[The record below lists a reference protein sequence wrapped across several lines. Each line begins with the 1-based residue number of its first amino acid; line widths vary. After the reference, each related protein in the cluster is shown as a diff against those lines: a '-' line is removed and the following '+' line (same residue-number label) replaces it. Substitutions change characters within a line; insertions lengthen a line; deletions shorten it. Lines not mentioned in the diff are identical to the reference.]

1 MTFKRKSA
9 RKLAS
14 LSALGAGALV
24 LGAGTA
30 DAGVIY
36 SGTVGAKVGFDT
48 GFNANYTSPALGAGG
63 PSFKFSRGTL
73 NGAYNTHLRKMLFNQ
88 AGGINFAFNGS
99 ALQVFSAGALW
110 SSRVGSADHGR
121 VATRDYG
128 LNAFSHTI
136 IGNHSFTNKYAL
148 VTFGPSFSLYGWI
161 QLSLQIN
168 DVGGGSGANGPN
180 LTIVDFA
187 YEDSGQ
193 KLAAGALTPFV
204 PPPPSGTPEPATLAT
219 TGLAAL
225 ILGAAGVRKWR
236 PNAGSK

>member
-30 DAGVIY
+30 DATVIY
-36 SGTVGAKVGFDT
+36 SGAVGAKVGFDT
-48 GFNANYTSPALGAGG
+48 GFNANYMSPALGAGG
-63 PSFKFSRGTL
+63 PSFKFSRGTF
-73 NGAYNTHLRKMLFNQ
+73 NGSYNTHLRKMLFNQ

-99 ALQVFSAGALW
+99 RLQVFSAGAFW
-110 SSRVGSADHGR
+110 SSRAGSAANGR

-128 LNAFSHTI
+128 LNSFSHTI
-136 IGNHSFTNKYAL
+136 LGNQSFSNKYAL
-148 VTFGPSFSLYGWI
+148 ITFGPSSSLYGWI

-168 DVGGGSGANGPN
+168 NVGGGNGANGPN
-180 LTIVDFA
+180 LTVVDFA

-193 KLAAGALTPFV
+193 RLAAGALTPFA
-204 PPPPSGTPEPATLAT
+204 PPQSNTPEPTTLAT